1 MATIK
6 DWVRSN
12 VAWDWM
18 KANGYQTFRE
28 HDSLVEGVD
37 NGTITEEML
46 YSEEG
51 FNFPPM
57 PEGWKSFE
65 ELQAEAKARFK
76 EEMAKNGMEF
86 PSDEFEDSEPRYV
99 IITDGKE

>member
-6 DWVRSN
+6 EWVRSN

-18 KANGYQTFRE
+18 KANNYQTFRE
-28 HDSLVEGVD
+28 HDLLVEGVD

-57 PEGWKSFE
+57 PEDWKSFD
-65 ELQAEAKARFK
+65 ELQAEAEERSKQ
-76 EEMAKNGMEF
+76 EMAENGMEM
-86 PSDEFEDSEPRYV
+86 PSEGAVPRYI
-99 IITDGKE
+99 IITNGKE